1 VTAKRQDLSETEAV
15 DRFIDS
21 LDFLNQEQLLG
32 MTAAWRSADTQA
44 REDAWTKV
52 RATAAIAGLSND
64 VEHVRDRAM
73 HWAARGTN
81 TPSPYTL
88 TTDDQWGQ
96 VRRAAAPALAD
107 AAIAIALGNRL
118 DEATRDVLLGPWL
131 RVSDQ
136 G

>member
-1 VTAKRQDLSETEAV
+1 MAKRQDLSETEAV

-32 MTAAWRSADTQA
+32 MTAAWRSADKQA

-52 RATAAIAGLSND
+52 RATAAMAGLSKD
-64 VEHVRDRAM
+64 VDHVRDRAM
-73 HWAARGTN
+73 HWADRGTN
-81 TPSPYTL
+81 VPTPYTL
-88 TTDDQWGQ
+88 NRDDAWLQ
-96 VRRAAAPALAD
+96 VRQGAAPAIVD
-107 AAIAIALGNRL
+107 AALAIALGNRL